1 MGQVKIQLDE
11 LTQHIQA
18 LSVGGSSRDDH
29 GPQPDEHPL
38 VAVEPA
44 GDGFFK
50 LTCFPEPFPHV
61 SRTVASLLTGLKVKE
76 VAQLFDLFQGKPL
89 TRAGVERALE
99 CYVVTKRSKDHENL
113 LKRSYNKPKTKFG
126 IGYAEMD
133 KAKAGDPME
142 WICPQCMVPRPQTQL
157 TCLMCKSKDPPVH
170 RSEPTARMVVDGV
183 EWTLRFDDDGNHH
196 WEAPGVSEK
205 VKQDASIDIGQLAQA
220 PSPCLDPEETSF
232 SDQVPQ
238 SVRISLRQQVV
249 TEAPDPVLVETLAKK
264 NVKMHT
270 KEEEDPREGSKVF
283 HPAAA
288 KALKIKQAVM
298 LDPIEPPKVDEGKID
313 AMVDLT
319 TEVLGEMQSGALSV
333 ADKEARGAQ
342 LLRQLDI
349 SHFRDCLKRSYL
361 DGPGANIAHAQTTV
375 EEARRQ
381 NLARQA
387 AGAKN
392 SKELFVKPEPMS
404 IWSAK
409 ARAAF
414 ESNVF
419 APESDPQDA
428 MAIDVDSV
436 VGEYKEMKQFLME
449 GKRIFTPCLL
459 SELPGTATQEIE
471 IDGMMVN
478 NAHPEFKL
486 ALLTRLCNLHW
497 GELRQFGG
505 VWRLAWG
512 EFKPPAWA
520 KRMKLEELTTLDR
533 RTHPSDMP
541 TWKFQPCIYSEQD
554 LEAQV
559 RQGLRPDPATVV
571 GGFWAPKDDVRH
583 WSRQTQTWSLPAL
596 FHVYGN
602 SWTMRELYGI
612 WMEMPLVVKS
622 PKRGTGPK
630 MKEHLGNLKQIQD
643 DVVQFLDAN
652 NLGHPQSSLEWR
664 QCYRELG
671 KFMAMKAFLTNT
683 PQVVLEIPVADITDA
698 REHMIMR
705 AICDERISLPM
716 DAFKDYP
723 EVYSKIS
730 AVIPIGDMMDVKV
743 AWRCNTSQ
751 YWHCEATPAQAGPI
765 YAKLGYSP
773 QAITAMGLN
782 PYGGPVTLTAQGA
795 KLFGEGGACSPQ
807 PTPGA
812 SSEGHHSKEPFYS
825 IEADDGRTY
834 EEARKPP
841 ITVHNAVSALG
852 KDYMRKNYP
861 GGGRH
866 AFWGQ
871 MECGL
876 VLSSVS
882 PWEMVQ
888 KEKGVTRGATYA
900 SGAEA
905 SGRGR
910 WGAQGSSRSLPAGP
924 CSNWSSMSPQS
935 AFTTAG

>member
-1 MGQVKIQLDE
+1 MSSGDTPMSAGKQLSESFEPSAAAEAINAVLRAPAGSASSGLEVRPGVELDTKDVEMEQVKMDEGGLQTKSDMPSPKSSEPDWELADAELVGDLLMSQEEDDRQQFVFLSEWGQEEKEQTMGQVKVQLDE

-18 LSVGGSSRDDH
+18 PSVGSASGDDH
-29 GPQPDEHPL
+29 GPQPDEPPL

-76 VAQLFDLFQGKPL
+76 VAQLFDLFQGKTL

-113 LKRSYNKPKTKFG
+113 LKRSYNKAKTKFG

-133 KAKAGDPME
+133 KAKAGEPME
-142 WICPQCMVPRPQTQL
+142 WICPQCLVPRPQTQS

-183 EWTLRFDDDGNHH
+183 EWTLRFDDEGTHH
-196 WEAPGVSEK
+196 WEAPGISEA
-205 VKQDASIDIGQLAQA
+205 VQEEASIDIGQLAQA

-238 SVRISLRQQVV
+238 SIRITLRQQVV
-249 TEAPDPVLVETLAKK
+249 TETPDPELVDALAKK

-298 LDPIEPPKVDEGKID
+298 LDPIEPPKVDESKIE

-342 LLRQLDI
+342 LLRQLDT

-387 AGAKN
+387 AGVKN
-392 SKELFVKPEPMS
+392 TKELFLKPEPMS
-404 IWSAK
+404 VWSSK
-409 ARAAF
+409 ANAAF

-436 VGEYKEMKQFLME
+436 VAEYKEMKQFLLE

-459 SELPGTATQEIE
+459 SELPGTAKQEIE

-478 NAHPEFKL
+478 NTHPEFKL
-486 ALLTRLCNLHW
+486 AVLTRLCNLRW

-512 EFKPPAWA
+512 AFKPPAWA
-520 KRMKLEELTTLDR
+520 KRMKPEELTAR
-533 RTHPSDMP
+533 RTHRTCPHGSFNPVSTRSRTWRPRSD
-541 TWKFQPCIYSEQD
+541 K
-554 LEAQV
+554 
-559 RQGLRPDPATVV
+559 
-571 GGFWAPKDDVRH
+571 
-583 WSRQTQTWSLPAL
+583 
-596 FHVYGN
+596 
-602 SWTMRELYGI
+602 
-612 WMEMPLVVKS
+612 
-622 PKRGTGPK
+622 
-630 MKEHLGNLKQIQD
+630 
-643 DVVQFLDAN
+643 
-652 NLGHPQSSLEWR
+652 
-664 QCYRELG
+664 
-671 KFMAMKAFLTNT
+671 
-683 PQVVLEIPVADITDA
+683 
-698 REHMIMR
+698 
-705 AICDERISLPM
+705 
-716 DAFKDYP
+716 
-723 EVYSKIS
+723 
-730 AVIPIGDMMDVKV
+730 
-743 AWRCNTSQ
+743 
-751 YWHCEATPAQAGPI
+751 
-765 YAKLGYSP
+765 
-773 QAITAMGLN
+773 
-782 PYGGPVTLTAQGA
+782 
-795 KLFGEGGACSPQ
+795 
-807 PTPGA
+807 
-812 SSEGHHSKEPFYS
+812 
-825 IEADDGRTY
+825 
-834 EEARKPP
+834 
-841 ITVHNAVSALG
+841 VSALILPRWSVAFG
-852 KDYMRKNYP
+852 LQEMMFATGPARLRP
-861 GGGRH
+861 GLSRH
-866 AFWGQ
+866 
-871 MECGL
+871 
-876 VLSSVS
+876 
-882 PWEMVQ
+882 
-888 KEKGVTRGATYA
+888 
-900 SGAEA
+900 
-905 SGRGR
+905 
-910 WGAQGSSRSLPAGP
+910 
-924 CSNWSSMSPQS
+924 SSMSM
-935 AFTTAG
+935 AIVGR